1 MIKNKGKDMKNRIT
15 LNEDHSVQDYK
26 GYELDINLDTID
38 TEEEIAEIKVA
49 IRKDDKI
56 VNWARGLKKA
66 REWVDKQVAEE
77 EERKKAEEEK
87 RKAEEEKR
95 LQNFNIEVELQDID
109 KY

>member
-1 MIKNKGKDMKNRIT
+1 MKNRIA

-38 TEEEIAEIKVA
+38 TEEETAEIKVA

-77 EERKKAEEEK
+77 EKRKKAEQE
-87 RKAEEEKR
+87 R
-95 LQNFNIEVELQDID
+95 LKNLNFDIEFDDPSNQFVDFETDFD
-109 KY
+109 DEYFG